1 MYINS
6 AVVFVRKG
14 FNRVRIR
21 AGGSGAQDSGHLR
34 RQNDSIPGA
43 IRKIMGRVLVLDLSD
58 YSPTINTPGQ
68 FLL

>member
-14 FNRVRIR
+14 FKRVRIR
-21 AGGSGAQDSGHLR
+21 VGGSGAQDSGHLR
-34 RQNDSIPGA
+34 RQNDSIPDS
-43 IRKIMGRVLVLDLSD
+43 IRKIMGRVLVLDLSED
-58 YSPTINTPGQ
+58 SPTINTPGQ